1 MLNYNKSS
9 YDYSLFQTMDWQ
21 EVLTNTVFLEQSC
34 LLILH
39 CAQKCFS
46 VFDKYDENGEGI
58 LTSCGNIAILAIVLT
73 KTSGKERT
81 CRMTNSVEFRH
92 ISKYFPGVKALDDIN
107 FLATSGQVYAFLGE
121 NGAGKSTLLKIL
133 NGDYQPDFGE
143 YLINGRPIHFATPK
157 EAIAHGVSVIYQER
171 QVLLDMTVAENV
183 FLGDWPRKKSGMVD
197 FESMKRRTA
206 EIAARFGL
214 DISPETKVG
223 ALSIAHQQMVEIM
236 KAINRDS
243 NIIAFDEP
251 TASLSDSEIEVLF
264 QIIRQL
270 REAGKVIFYVSHRM
284 NEIAQV
290 AQKVIIFKDG
300 RLVDIVDQATTSGD
314 EMIRLMVGRSLGDIF
329 NALPRSKARGAPL
342 VEVKGLSTPY
352 VSDVSFTAYRGEILG
367 FAGLVGAGRTE
378 VMRALFGLDPIYA
391 GSITVEGTSV
401 RPRSPA
407 QAQQLGFAMVPE
419 DRKMQGILPNISVR
433 GNITVSMLKTLLS
446 KVGFLMESREEE
458 IAQREIRDLNIKTP
472 NSDKL
477 ISQLSGGNQQK
488 VILARWLE
496 THPKLLILDEPTKG
510 IDVGAKAE
518 FYRIIAECAQQG
530 MAVIVISS
538 ELPEV
543 IGLSDRILVM
553 REGRINGEVQ
563 RGDFSEET
571 ILKYA
576 MTNVS
581 G

>member
-1 MLNYNKSS
+1 ML
-9 YDYSLFQTMDWQ
+9 
-21 EVLTNTVFLEQSC
+21 
-34 LLILH
+34 H
-39 CAQKCFS
+39 
-46 VFDKYDENGEGI
+46 
-58 LTSCGNIAILAIVLT
+58 
-73 KTSGKERT
+73 
-81 CRMTNSVEFRH
+81 SVEFRH
-92 ISKYFPGVKALDDIN
+92 ISKFFPGVKALDDIS
-107 FLATSGQVYAFLGE
+107 FLAESGQVYAFLGE

-133 NGDYQPDFGE
+133 NGDYQPDAGE
-143 YLINGRPIHFATPK
+143 YLINGQAIHFSTPK

-171 QVLLDMTVAENV
+171 QVLLDMTVAENI
-183 FLGDWPRKKSGMVD
+183 FLGDWPKKMGGIVD
-197 FESMKRRTA
+197 AELMRRRAA

-214 DISPETKVG
+214 DISPDTKVG
-223 ALSIAHQQMVEIM
+223 TLSIAHQQMVEIM
-236 KAINRDS
+236 KAVNRNS

-251 TASLSDSEIEVLF
+251 TASLSDSEIDILF

-270 REAGKVIFYVSHRM
+270 KEEGKVIFYVSHRM

-300 RLVDIVDQATTSGD
+300 RLVDVVDQATTSED

-329 NALPRSKARGAPL
+329 NELPRSASRGEPL
-342 VEVKGLSTPY
+342 VEVRDLTTPY
-352 VSDVSFTAYRGEILG
+352 VSDISFTAYRGEVLG

-378 VMRALFGLDPIYA
+378 VMRALFGLDPVY
-391 GSITVEGTSV
+391 GGTITVEGKAV
-401 RPRSPA
+401 QPRSPA
-407 QAQQLGFAMVPE
+407 QAQALGFAMVPE

-433 GNITVSMLKTLLS
+433 GNITISMLKSLLN
-446 KVGFLMESREEE
+446 KWGFLMESKEEE
-458 IAQREIRDLNIKTP
+458 IAQREIRELNIKTP

-518 FYRIIAECAQQG
+518 FYRIIAECARRG

-553 REGRINGEVQ
+553 REGRISGEVM
-563 RGDFSEET
+563 RSDFSEET

-576 MTNVS
+576 MTDIS
-581 G
+581 K

>member
-1 MLNYNKSS
+1 ML
-9 YDYSLFQTMDWQ
+9 
-21 EVLTNTVFLEQSC
+21 
-34 LLILH
+34 H
-39 CAQKCFS
+39 
-46 VFDKYDENGEGI
+46 
-58 LTSCGNIAILAIVLT
+58 
-73 KTSGKERT
+73 
-81 CRMTNSVEFRH
+81 SVEFRH
-92 ISKYFPGVKALDDIN
+92 ISKFFPGVKALDDIS
-107 FLATSGQVYAFLGE
+107 FLAESGQVYAFLGE

-133 NGDYQPDFGE
+133 NGDYQPDAGE
-143 YLINGRPIHFATPK
+143 YLINGQAIHFSTPK

-171 QVLLDMTVAENV
+171 QVLLDMTVAENI
-183 FLGDWPRKKSGMVD
+183 FLGDWPKKMGGMVD
-197 FESMKRRTA
+197 AELMRRRAA

-214 DISPETKVG
+214 DISPDTKVG
-223 ALSIAHQQMVEIM
+223 TLSIAHQQMVEIM
-236 KAINRDS
+236 KAVNRNS

-251 TASLSDSEIEVLF
+251 TASLSDSEIDILF

-270 REAGKVIFYVSHRM
+270 KEEGKVIFYVSHRM

-300 RLVDIVDQATTSGD
+300 QLVDVVDQATTSED

-329 NALPRSKARGAPL
+329 NELPRSASRGEPL
-342 VEVKGLSTPY
+342 VEVKDLTTPY
-352 VSDVSFTAYRGEILG
+352 VSGISFTAYRGEVLG

-378 VMRALFGLDPIYA
+378 VMRALFGLDPVY
-391 GSITVEGTSV
+391 GGTITVEGKAV
-401 RPRSPA
+401 QPRSPA
-407 QAQQLGFAMVPE
+407 QAQALGFAMVPE

-433 GNITVSMLKTLLS
+433 GNITISMLKSLLN
-446 KVGFLMESREEE
+446 KWGFLMESKEEE
-458 IAQREIRDLNIKTP
+458 IAQREIRELNIKTP

-518 FYRIIAECAQQG
+518 FYRIIAECARRG

-553 REGRINGEVQ
+553 REGRISGEVM
-563 RGDFSEET
+563 RSGFSEET

-576 MTNVS
+576 MTDIS
-581 G
+581 K